1 MKPIRRKR
9 RMVLLWAL
17 TVSLL
22 FSCTGCLSSTPLNR
36 QSIVQ
41 AIGIDYEN
49 GGYTLSFQIFSPSE
63 SGGSNIGASA
73 DNAKQITSTGKTVSE
88 AMANS
93 VLVQGKRMFTGQNRV
108 IVIGKAAAEQG
119 LLSALGYFGGDP
131 STSRNAQVLFSQ
143 TTASEILGAKGNQG
157 ILPAEMLEQIA
168 ENAGQHGKVPNAK
181 LFEVLKA
188 ADEDDKGVLLPVIA
202 QTAQDSQSESSTE
215 QIDSVS
221 TVHLTQAAAFTK
233 DGFFCGIFDED
244 ESRGAL
250 WLLNEMSHTKLTVFV
265 PKQYTA
271 ALELYEVDTTL
282 SPVLN
287 QDKISFH
294 LTVSCRASL
303 TETVLTGS
311 SAAHLTE
318 DITARA
324 QALIADECNAAWARA
339 GALSTDLFRLKDHI
353 MQKDTARY
361 EQVKDT
367 FDETLSDCL
376 LTTSVTVTIDR
387 YGKEYLPFS

>member
-22 FSCTGCLSSTPLNR
+22 FSCTGCLSSTPLSR

-49 GGYTLSFQIFSPSE
+49 GAYTLSFQIFSPSE

-131 STSRNAQVLFSQ
+131 STSRNAQVLFSE

-168 ENAGQHGKVPNAK
+168 ENAGQYGKIPNVK

-188 ADEDDKGVLLPVIA
+188 ADEDDKGILLPVIA
-202 QTAQDSQSESSTE
+202 QIPQDSQSESSAE
-215 QIDSVS
+215 QIDPVS
-221 TVHLTQAAAFTK
+221 AVHLTQAAAFTK
-233 DGFFCGIFDED
+233 DGFFCGIFDEE

-250 WLLNEMSHTKLTVFV
+250 WLLNDMCHTKLTISV

-271 ALELYEVDTTL
+271 ALELYEVNTTL
-282 SPVLN
+282 SPILEEDN
-287 QDKISFH
+287 ISFH

-303 TETVLTGS
+303 TETVLMDS

-318 DITARA
+318 DIAARA
-324 QALIADECNAAWARA
+324 QALIADECDAAWTRA
-339 GALSTDLFRLKDHI
+339 SALSTDLFRLKDHI

-361 EQVKDT
+361 EQIKST